1 MTDSPSPF
9 ARPVREFLTW
19 ARIEAGLAPAT
30 LEAYGR
36 DLGELS
42 AFLAR
47 AGVDDPA
54 RVGLD
59 HLAEH
64 LRALSR
70 ERGLEPSS
78 ITRHLATIRV
88 FFRWLAANDRIP
100 LDPARLLERPH
111 RWRRVPGVMSPREMR
126 SLVEAPAPEHGSLW
140 VRDRSILELMYAAG
154 LRASE
159 VGAIRLDELHQE
171 LASVTV
177 TGKGSKQRI
186 VPIGEPAL
194 HWTNRYLAEL
204 RPNLVRFD
212 DGRDRQRLL
221 LSFSGR
227 PLERVAI
234 WQIVRKYA
242 SVAGLRDVHPHKLRH
257 SFATHLLVGGADL
270 RIVQEMLGHSDIGTT
285 QVYTHVDRGQLRE
298 VVKSHHPRP

>member
-1 MTDSPSPF
+1 MKASSSSFDRS
-9 ARPVREFLTW
+9 VRDFLTW
-19 ARIEAGLAPAT
+19 ARIEAGLASAT

-36 DLGELS
+36 DLGEMS
-42 AFLAR
+42 SFLR
-47 AGVDDPA
+47 HRSVDTVAD
-54 RVGLD
+54 VGLE

-64 LRALSR
+64 LQSLSR
-70 ERGLEPSS
+70 DRGLEPSS

-88 FFRWLAANDRIP
+88 FFRWLTANDRIP
-100 LDPARLLERPH
+100 KDPARLLERPH
-111 RWRRVPGVMSPREMR
+111 RWRRVPGVMSPRQMR
-126 SLVEAPAPEHGSLW
+126 ALVESPGPDQGRLW
-140 VRDRSILELMYAAG
+140 VRDRAILELMYAAG

-159 VGAIRLDELHQE
+159 VGAIRLDEFHQE
-171 LASVTV
+171 LASLTV

-186 VPIGEPAL
+186 VPIGDPAMN
-194 HWTNRYLAEL
+194 WTRKYLAEL
-204 RPNLVRFD
+204 RPHLVRFD
-212 DGRDRQRLL
+212 DGRDRQRML

-242 SVAGLRDVHPHKLRH
+242 EVAGLKNVHPHKLRH

-270 RIVQEMLGHSDIGTT
+270 RVVQELLGHADIGTT
-285 QVYTHVDRGQLRE
+285 QVYTHVDREHLRE